1 MTTLTVS
8 AAPTATTTT
17 EESPAA
23 VPSMPSIHR
32 RALLTWLAVYP
43 AITLTFLLLGPYTA
57 HLPLA
62 LRTLAMTAVVVPA
75 AVYVLI
81 PALLKADHKA
91 TTALN
96 TRHKNAA

>member
-8 AAPTATTTT
+8 AAPTATTAT

-23 VPSMPSIHR
+23 VPSIHR

-43 AITLTFLLLGPYTA
+43 AITATFLLLGPYTA

-96 TRHKNAA
+96 TRRKNAA